1 MGILIQE
8 KSKLDYILNQI
19 ENELIGARVPQEP
32 VSLYDPVR
40 YTLGLGG
47 KRIRPRL
54 CLLACGLVGG
64 ETEQAKDAAIAIE
77 MMHNFTLIHD
87 DIMDN
92 AETRRGKPSVFKKW
106 DSSTAILSGDVLFTL
121 SLEQL
126 AYYQTK
132 HFAPYLYGLLM
143 NEFLKATRVVCDGQA
158 NDMDFQT
165 REFVSLDDYL
175 GMISQKTARLLSAS
189 LKMGGMI
196 GGGTPQQI
204 QALYEIGFSA
214 GIAFQIQDD
223 LLDAFGNPETF
234 GKKVGGDIK
243 EGKKTYLS
251 ILALELASNQ
261 EKSFLISILDQK
273 NANDE
278 QIEMVKSIYRKYEI
292 EKKTVSAVESYYSNA
307 LEALNL
313 FAESDY
319 KNQITQFLDQLN
331 TRIL

>member
-1 MGILIQE
+1 ME
-8 KSKLDYILNQI
+8 HILNQI
-19 ENELIGARVPQEP
+19 EKELVGLRIPKEP

-40 YTLGLGG
+40 YTLSLGG

-64 ETEQAKDAAIAIE
+64 DEEQAKDAAIGIE
-77 MMHNFTLIHD
+77 MLHNFTLIHD

-121 SLEQL
+121 ALEQL
-126 AYYQTK
+126 EFYQTK
-132 HFAPYLYGLLM
+132 HFAPHVYGLLM
-143 NEFLKATRVVCDGQA
+143 NEFLKATRIVCDGQA
-158 NDMDFQT
+158 RDMDFEA
-165 REFVSLDDYL
+165 RENVSLDEYL
-175 GMISQKTARLLSAS
+175 VMISQKTARLLSAS
-189 LKMGGMI
+189 LKMGGII
-196 GGGTPQQI
+196 GGGNPEQI
-204 QALYEIGFSA
+204 QALYEIGFLA

-251 ILALELASNQ
+251 ILALELASN
-261 EKSFLISILDQK
+261 EDKKFLTSILDQK
-273 NANDE
+273 NASDE

-292 EKKTVSAVESYYSNA
+292 DKKTVSAVESYYSNA

-313 FAESDY
+313 FSESDY